1 MAMSKTME
9 NDDLYD
15 DYVENDEE
23 LADVEVYDVSVSPND
38 FNVSTMNDF
47 IKSGVLV
54 IPGFQ
59 RNYVWDL
66 RRASKLV
73 ESLII
78 GLPVPQIFLYEAA
91 RNRFHVIDGQQRL
104 MSLYYFIEQ
113 RFPRMEARAQL
124 RRIFAEH
131 GRIPD
136 EVFQDDKYFTD
147 FRLNLPDRLS
157 GVKNKFNGLTYES
170 LDDYQLTF
178 NLRTIRNVIIR
189 QNSPSDGESSIYEI
203 FNRLNTGGINLSTQE
218 IRASLF
224 HSEFYDMLMR
234 INYADGWR
242 HILRDTLPDL
252 RLKDV
257 ELLLRMF
264 AMLDDVESYSSSM
277 SRFLDGYSKK
287 SEANN
292 FNKNAYLEKLFLA
305 FLESTGHLPSDT
317 FINRGNNRVNIALI
331 EAVFSSTCRDK
342 FVAGGLVEGKVKL
355 EEVKELESDSAF
367 LEATQRATTRKAN
380 VLQRLQRSHDI
391 VTAL

>member
-1 MAMSKTME
+1 MAASKTIE
-9 NDDLYD
+9 NNELYD

-23 LADVEVYDVSVSPND
+23 LVDVEVYDVSVSPND

-78 GLPVPQIFLYEAA
+78 GLPVPQIFLYEAS

-104 MSLYYFIEQ
+104 MSLYYFIEE
-113 RFPRMEARAQL
+113 RFPKMEARAQL

-136 EVFQDDKYFTD
+136 EVFQNDEYFTD
-147 FRLNLPDRLS
+147 FRLNLPDRVS
-157 GVKNKFNGLTYES
+157 GAKNKFNGLAYES

-224 HSEFYDMLMR
+224 HSDFYDMLMR

-264 AMLDDVESYSSSM
+264 AMLDDVDSYSSSM

-287 SEANN
+287 SEGNSVD
-292 FNKNAYLEKLFLA
+292 KNAYLEKLFLA
-305 FLESTGHLPSDT
+305 FLESTGHLPPDT
-317 FINRGNNRVNIALI
+317 FINKGNNRVNIALI

-380 VLQRLQRSHDI
+380 VLQRLQRSHEI